1 MEKLISIDLKAPM
14 GFLKK
19 PDINE
24 GGGRQLYL
32 TFNMLHKP
40 ALLGIFGAVLGLD
53 GYGEPGETPDFF
65 RKLEN
70 LPVGIEPLQP
80 EKGNFTK
87 SILQYNNTTGFASH
101 EQGGNLVVAEQILLR
116 PAFRC
121 YLLLDTDNALYNLL
135 ANSLKQSQAE
145 YIPYL
150 GKNEFHLWWEN
161 YREHQY
167 EPFSFDR
174 DYRILT
180 IIRKGNQ
187 IIKNMKAENG
197 GGFPFL
203 FGGSTTEEEFITFE
217 ELPVGFDPDLKQYQR
232 EIFAYTNYTF
242 KKHVHLDGLYL
253 LKEENVVVQL
263 F

>member
-24 GGGRQLYL
+24 GGSGQLYL

-40 ALLGIFGAVLGLD
+40 ALLGILGAILGLD
-53 GYGEPGETPDFF
+53 GYKKKNELPEYQI
-65 RKLEN
+65 KLKDLLIGIQPMYSN
-70 LPVGIEPLQP
+70 RGHYAKTIIKYTNTVGYA
-80 EKGNFTK
+80 NVD
-87 SILQYNNTTGFASH
+87 
-101 EQGGNLVVAEQILLR
+101 GNLIISEQILLR
-116 PAFRC
+116 PTFRC
-121 YLLLDTDNALYNLL
+121 FLLLDTNNELHVNLDTK
-135 ANSLKQSQAE
+135 LKHSEAE

-161 YREHQY
+161 YKVYQY

-174 DYRILT
+174 DYRIRT

-187 IIKNMKAENG
+187 IVKTMRTETG
-197 GGFPFL
+197 FRFPFIL
-203 FGGSTTEEEFITFE
+203 GDAKSEPEFITFE
-217 ELPVGFDPDLKQYQR
+217 ELPIGFDPDLKQYQR
-232 EIFAYTNYTF
+232 EMFAYSNYTF
-242 KKHVHLDGLYL
+242 KREFHLDGLYL
-253 LKEENVVVQL
+253 LKEEELVIQL

>member
-24 GGGRQLYL
+24 GGGKQLYL
-32 TFNMLHKP
+32 TFNILHKP
-40 ALLGIFGAVLGLD
+40 ALLGILGAILGLD
-53 GYGEPGETPDFF
+53 GYGEPGQLPDYYQ
-65 RKLEN
+65 KLEN
-70 LPVGIEPLQP
+70 LPVGIEPLNTN
-80 EKGNFTK
+80 KGNISKT
-87 SILQYNNTTGFASH
+87 IVQYNNTTGFASH

-116 PAFRC
+116 PTFRC
-121 YLLLDTDNALYNLL
+121 FLLLSTNNELHVNLDTK
-135 ANSLKQSQAE
+135 LKHSEAE

-161 YREHQY
+161 YKVYQY

-174 DYRILT
+174 DYRIRT

-187 IIKNMKAENG
+187 IVKTMRTETG
-197 GGFPFL
+197 FRFPFIL
-203 FGGSTTEEEFITFE
+203 GDAKSEPEFITFE
-217 ELPVGFDPDLKQYQR
+217 ELPIGFDPDLKQYQR
-232 EIFAYTNYTF
+232 EMFAYSNYTF
-242 KKHVHLDGLYL
+242 KREFHLDGLYL
-253 LKEENVVVQL
+253 LKEEELVIQL